1 MTTAAPSRSRLHTV
15 LVNVNQ
21 RGNPVLDN
29 IKNVP
34 WEYGETDA
42 DYQVGRSTGVTYL
55 SLKYHRLY
63 PEYINTRLNQ
73 IERKFHLRILICV
86 VDVDDHQQAIKELTR
101 TCIFG
106 KVTMILAWSVQ
117 EAGRYIETLKSYEN
131 KPPDLI
137 KERVETDY
145 FSKLTDAVTSIKSVN
160 KTDVMTL
167 SSNIG
172 SFKDMAHASA
182 EELMLLPGFGEQ
194 KVSRFESAFSAP
206 FLLNKDADH
215 RKSSSSD

>member
-101 TCIFG
+101 TLC
-106 KVTMILAWSVQ
+106 KKQ
-117 EAGRYIETLKSYEN
+117 GRYIETLKSYEN